1 MKCLS
6 DHTATDGLTWRMH
19 MTTGN
24 LIFWIAFFG
33 AFAVL
38 LTCTSIAALLQ
49 PVPLVLAAVVLTVF
63 HEHA

>member
-1 MKCLS
+1 
-6 DHTATDGLTWRMH
+6 
-19 MTTGN
+19 MTPGN
-24 LIFWIAFFG
+24 LIFWTCFFG

-38 LTCTSIAALLQ
+38 LTCTSIASLLQ

>member
-1 MKCLS
+1 
-6 DHTATDGLTWRMH
+6 
-19 MTTGN
+19 MTIGN
-24 LIFWIAFFG
+24 LIFWIVFFG
-33 AFAVL
+33 GFGVL